1 MVGDTAGG
9 GPETDPWRGEM
20 GVGRPEWVAENADA
34 GGRPADKGLMGVL
47 ADAARGEVGDLM
59 NIDFVP
65 STKRPPRGGP
75 FDKGGAKDDC
85 EDAGEEEGPA
95 PGD

>member
-1 MVGDTAGG
+1 MVGDTAEG
-9 GPETDPWRGEM
+9 GPDTDPCRGEM
-20 GVGRPEWVAENADA
+20 GVGRPERTAVEAEF
-34 GGRPADKGLMGVL
+34 GGRPADTGLVGVL
-47 ADAARGEVGDLM
+47 ADAARGEVGDFM
-59 NIDFVP
+59 NMDFVP

-85 EDAGEEEGPA
+85 EGAGEEGPA